1 MRDDDG
7 TLRRLGAVALGLG
20 AAAAPLRSQLRSDI
34 LARQIGAEGRA
45 DYTYRPERLR
55 DGLALARIGQLARTP
70 RERRTDPGPLAQ
82 IAQAYADLAELPE
95 LSDDP
100 AARVELMAIA
110 ATMWSLGG
118 YQANATAIA
127 RGYRFQV
134 QELFSF
140 GDAPGG
146 AVAAAPYRIALAAS
160 AVLERDIDEAARLGA
175 VSAGEVRRIGL
186 ELTDAAA
193 QGLADESDFAVL
205 AAYGLVGRAA
215 GRLAALWRT
224 GDRAAGR
231 AAVADVNQAAQILHR
246 ASVVDTWTLVDC
258 LAHAVE
264 DIVAT
269 SPWLLLRRASTWNR
283 AWERYLRALIVS
295 RRPITQ
301 VWPSQRTALE
311 AGLLDAAARPLAVTM
326 PTSAGKT
333 HIAEW
338 AILHALAAS
347 ADHDDSPFGLLLRY
361 IDPPL
366 AVYVVPTR
374 ALAAQ
379 VERHLAASL
388 ELVGLRVSSLFGGNE
403 HVRYENGVL
412 ETTDVLV
419 VTTEKLDLLLR
430 NTPSLADRLRLVL
443 VDEGHEID
451 RSERGLRLEMVLTR
465 IRRTAARAR
474 IVLLS
479 AVLPNGADI
488 ARWLDPSADGAN
500 HADVD
505 WSPSQLRVGVFY
517 WEGKERDGQGGRIQY
532 GSGRRDD
539 FFVPRVLTRNLVKT
553 RAFPRKAGDVAAA
566 LALHFDRLGPV
577 LISASTPA
585 NATGAAL
592 ALLAALDR
600 EGIPSLVAEYTA
612 GDQRLAER
620 RAALRRDVGEH
631 LGEQHPLTGMVAR
644 GIAYHHG
651 SVPQA
656 VRTLLERGYRDGVLR
671 VLCATS
677 TLSQGMNLPV
687 KTVLVHSTARGR
699 GRWID
704 TREFWNTAGR
714 AGRAFQETEGHV
726 ILIAED
732 EKAARRLRNRY
743 LDKRRIEPVLSRIK
757 ILYDGLAQARL
768 GTAPGP
774 QHDLDAFDL
783 PDPEPG
789 ELADWANALDLQLLA
804 MLAEE
809 VVDTGDQHLL
819 EEAAQDLLAHTL
831 GGHQIGAQDLPL
843 KPLARFAARRVA
855 TLAHRLP
862 DPAARAAILRTGL
875 SLQGGLDAL
884 AAAEH
889 IARTLAEQPE
899 LNAFWPG
906 MRLLILRNAMHVQEV
921 HVSAGR
927 RNCTFDPIY
936 DLADDWIAGH
946 SLQQLHADHH
956 EETGAKDTAATSV
969 LLDDVVTNNLAWAV
983 SSILQ
988 ILETRHGITPGEPLA
1003 TLPAM
1008 LKYGVDSAA
1017 ACYAFTLG
1025 VDRRGA
1031 AIELAE
1037 HCPLDAPTFADFRIW
1052 LSGLSADELTALT
1065 DPDTAARLIRS
1076 TERHS
1081 PRTVQKTILGGRGT
1095 FTTPLR
1101 GVRHAD
1107 SARHL
1112 AGLPEGTFLGLFRD
1126 RGNSADPNAIAV
1138 EHDGRRL
1145 GWIGRDT
1152 ARPLALALDDPHA
1165 PYVTARLHTD
1175 ARRLAAAEGLDQIAA
1190 HDRIHLDV
1198 TLHPAP

>member
-7 TLRRLGAVALGLG
+7 TLRRLGEQAVELGE
-20 AAAAPLRSQLRSDI
+20 AAAPLRGQLRSDV

-55 DGLALARIGQLARTP
+55 RGLVLARLGQLARTP
-70 RERRTDPGPLAQ
+70 RERRLDPGPLPQ
-82 IAQAYADLAELPE
+82 IAQAYADLAALPE
-95 LSDDP
+95 LTDDP
-100 AARVELMAIA
+100 AARAELLAIA
-110 ATMWSLGG
+110 ATTWSLGG

-127 RGYRFQV
+127 RAYRSQV

-140 GDAPGG
+140 GDTPAG
-146 AVAAAPYRIALAAS
+146 AVAAAPYRIALATGTL
-160 AVLERDIDEAARLGA
+160 LERDIDGAARLGA
-175 VSAGEVRRIGL
+175 ASAGEVRRLGRQL
-186 ELTDAAA
+186 ADAAA

-205 AAYGLVGRAA
+205 AAYGLAGRAA
-215 GRLAALWRT
+215 GNLAALWRT
-224 GDRAAGR
+224 GDRTAGR
-231 AAVADVNQAAQILHR
+231 AAVTDLNQAAQILFR
-246 ASVVDTWTLVDC
+246 AGVVDTWTLINS

-295 RRPITQ
+295 GHPLTQ

-338 AILHALAAS
+338 AILHALAATT
-347 ADHDDSPFGLLLRY
+347 DHDESPFGLLLRHL
-361 IDPPL
+361 DPPL

-403 HVRYENGVL
+403 HARYENGVL
-412 ETTDVLV
+412 ESTDVLV

-430 NTPSLADRLRLVL
+430 NTPDLADRLRLVL

-479 AVLPNGADI
+479 AVLPNGEDI
-488 ARWLDPSADGAN
+488 ARWLDPAAAGAN
-500 HADVD
+500 HADID

-532 GSGRRDD
+532 GTGRRDD
-539 FFVPRVLTRNLVKT
+539 FFVPRVLTRNLVRT

-566 LALHFDRLGPV
+566 LALHFEPLGPV

-592 ALLAALDR
+592 ALRDALDR
-600 EGIPSLVAEYTA
+600 AAIPA
-612 GDQRLAER
+612 LAEQHTATDRSPAQR
-620 RAALRRDVGEH
+620 REALRRAVAEH
-631 LGEQHPLTGMVAR
+631 LGEQHDLTGLVAR
-644 GIAYHHG
+644 GIAFHHG

-656 VRTLLERGYRDGVLR
+656 VRTLLERGYREGVLR

-699 GRWID
+699 GRWMD

-732 EKAARRLRNRY
+732 QRAANRLRRRY
-743 LDKRRIEPVLSRIK
+743 LDKSRIEPVVSRIK
-757 ILYDGLAQARL
+757 ALHDALAQARL

-774 QHDLDAFDL
+774 QHDLDALDL

-789 ELADWANALDLQLLA
+789 ESADWAKALDLQLLA

-809 VVDTGDQHLL
+809 VVDTDDQHLL

-843 KPLARFAARRVA
+843 KPLARFAARR
-855 TLAHRLP
+855 LAALAQQLP
-862 DPAARAAILRTGL
+862 DPAARAALLRTGL

-889 IARTLAEQPE
+889 IAQALTDEPE
-899 LNAFWPG
+899 RYTFWPVLQL
-906 MRLLILRNAMHVQEV
+906 MVLRSAMYVQEV

-927 RNCTFDPIY
+927 RNCPFDPIH
-936 DLADDWIAGH
+936 DLAEGWIAGYT
-946 SLQQLHADHH
+946 LQELHDTYH
-956 EETGAKDTAATSV
+956 EETGAKDVAATSV
-969 LLDDVVTNNLAWAV
+969 LIDDVIVNNLAWAV

-988 ILETRHGITPGEPLA
+988 ILETRHGITPSEPLA

-1008 LKYGVDSAA
+1008 LKYGVASPA

-1025 VDRRGA
+1025 VDHRGA
-1031 AIELAE
+1031 AFELAE
-1037 HCPLDAPTFADFRIW
+1037 HCRLDAPTFADFRTW
-1052 LSGLSADELTALT
+1052 LSGLSTDEITDLTG
-1065 DPDTAARLIRS
+1065 PDTAARLIRA

-1107 SARHL
+1107 SDRRL
-1112 AGLPEGTFLGLFRD
+1112 AVLSEGTPLDLVRD
-1126 RGNSADPNAIAV
+1126 RGNPADPNAIAV

-1152 ARPLALALDDPHA
+1152 AWPLALALDDPHP
-1165 PYVTARLHTD
+1165 PYATAILRTD
-1175 ARRLAAAEGLDQIAA
+1175 TRYLAAAEGLHQLSA
-1190 HDRIHLDV
+1190 HDRVHLDV
-1198 TLHPAP
+1198 TLRPAP